1 MEILRVA
8 ENISPEGVGITI
20 EVPGSHAESEHVLT
34 ITDLSDLSISTST
47 ITTAGGDSLILYLN
61 EKYDN
66 SYSVALLLDDIAIFL
81 EEYTLVRPYINPN
94 TLGST
99 ASEIAEYK
107 KWELIA
113 RSIIDNYAQGIDFYN
128 RKSAFQTRGSNADY
142 MPIWKNT
149 NAVLKVYENNV
160 LIYNADDFAILITDA
175 VTDLAGTTITTT
187 LPNNYAVGDIVTLAG
202 FTNIAYNTNHR
213 VLEILNETDFRIQ
226 LIEEP
231 VLGGQETVKRFWAS
245 EFKVTPDKSAIY
257 RTESGE
263 AARLSYST
271 IKLPASRGDIATGI
285 FNYGTFPER
294 YEYIFILDEGFSK
307 LPTDI
312 SYATEMLIDDL
323 KCGRLEYYQRYI
335 TSYNTDQFKIQFDK
349 NMLSGTGNIIV
360 DRIVDKYAKPI
371 KKVGVL

>member
-47 ITTAGGDSLILYLN
+47 ITTAGGDSLTFYLN

-66 SYSVALLLDDIAIFL
+66 SYSVVLLLNDDPIFL
-81 EEYTLVRPYINPN
+81 EDYTLVRPYANPN
-94 TLGST
+94 TLGTT

-113 RSIIDNYAQGIDFYN
+113 RSIIDNYAQGVDFYN
-128 RKSAFQTRGSNADY
+128 RKSALQTRGSNADY
-142 MPIWKNT
+142 MPIWKNA

-160 LIYNADDFAILITDA
+160 LIYDIDDPESYADEFR
-175 VTDLAGTTITTT
+175 
-187 LPNNYAVGDIVTLAG
+187 VTL
-202 FTNIAYNTNHR
+202 
-213 VLEILNETDFRIQ
+213 
-226 LIEEP
+226 
-231 VLGGQETVKRFWAS
+231 
-245 EFKVTPDKSAIY
+245 DKSAIY
-257 RTESGE
+257 RIESGE
-263 AARLSYST
+263 ANRIASPT

-294 YEYIFILDEGFSK
+294 YDYIFILDEGFSK

-349 NMLSGTGNIIV
+349 NMLRGTGNIIV